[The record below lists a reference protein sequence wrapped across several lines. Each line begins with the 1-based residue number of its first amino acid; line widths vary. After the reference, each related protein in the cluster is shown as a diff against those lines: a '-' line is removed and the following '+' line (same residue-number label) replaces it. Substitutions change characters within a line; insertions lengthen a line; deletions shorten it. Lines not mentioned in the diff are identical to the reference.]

1 MIFSHG
7 QTSVESGFSINSSI
21 MVENLREESLVAHRL
36 VYDLINSLGGIKKFD
51 SISINNKMQK
61 SVKDVNRQYK
71 AVLEK
76 RKEVDKKDN
85 KKHLARKRKQETIKE
100 IKEKRRLLL

>member
-1 MIFSHG
+1 M
-7 QTSVESGFSINSSI
+7 
-21 MVENLREESLVAHRL
+21 R
-36 VYDLINSLGGIKKFD
+36 
-51 SISINNKMQK
+51 K

-76 RKEVDKKDN
+76 RKEVDKKVN